1 MFCCFKNCVNG
12 FSLTPTVPIR
22 VKSNP
27 VQLDTLHMGHE
38 IVIVKGGQRV
48 CGSGCALGNAP
59 LVQNKSY
66 FEVKLQQGGVWAVGL
81 ATREADLNRVHGGV
95 DKESWCLNSDGTVR
109 HDNVELYHLKPVS
122 QESPTSELLVT
133 TGSSNNNE
141 NQNENEKPESEKGD
155 ENTAVVPGE
164 GDVIGVAYDH
174 VELNFFLNGKNME
187 IPVRNIKGTVY
198 PALFVDDGAILD
210 IILDNFRYPPPT
222 GYAKIMVEQS
232 LL

>member
-1 MFCCFKNCVNG
+1 MFCCLKNCVNG

-38 IVIVKGGQRV
+38 VVIVKGGQRV

-59 LVQNKSY
+59 LVQNKAY
-66 FEVKLQQGGVWAVGL
+66 FEVKLQQGGVWAIGL

-95 DKESWCLNSDGTVR
+95 DKESWCINSDGTVR
-109 HDNVELYHLKPVS
+109 HDNVELYHLKPPS
-122 QESPTSELLVT
+122 RESPTSELLVS
-133 TGSSNNNE
+133 TGSPNHV
-141 NQNENEKPESEKGD
+141 NQTENEKTEIDRGNEKQLMP
-155 ENTAVVPGE
+155 VE
-164 GDVIGVAYDH
+164 GDVIGLAYDH

-187 IPVRNIKGTVY
+187 IPVRNIRGTVY
-198 PALFVDDGAILD
+198 PALYVDDGAILD
-210 IILDNFRYPPPT
+210 IILDNFRYPPPS
-222 GYAKIMVEQS
+222 GYERIMVEQS

>member
-1 MFCCFKNCVNG
+1 MFCCLKSCLNG

-22 VKSNP
+22 IKENP

-38 IVIVKGGQRV
+38 MVIIKGGQRV

-66 FEVKLQQGGVWAVGL
+66 FEVKLQQGGVWAVGV
-81 ATREADLNRVHGGV
+81 ATRETDLNRVHGGM

-109 HDNVELYHLKPVS
+109 HLNIELYHLAQAPR
-122 QESPTSELLVT
+122 ESPTADLLVST
-133 TGSSNNNE
+133 DSPTHT
-141 NQNENEKPESEKGD
+141 ENEKPESEK
-155 ENTAVVPGE
+155 ETNTAAVMPVE
-164 GDVIGVAYDH
+164 GDTIGVSYDH

-187 IPVRNIKGTVY
+187 IPVSNIKGTVY
-198 PALFVDDGAILD
+198 PALYVDDGAILD
-210 IILDNFRYPPPT
+210 IIFENFLYPPPS